1 MATIPVP
8 YKKTVFLPVG
18 TSVKIQGTPSKSF
31 SMCPELQ
38 VDFHT
43 GTQEDSDVAF
53 HFRVYF
59 GKRVVMNIRQGGKWG
74 QEVQSSVMPFENGQ
88 HFELGIL
95 VLSKEY
101 QVSVP
106 RSIPYMGSQGSHRST
121 QLSLAWPPESLVV
134 HLLPLSSQSTLCLH
148 CHAQVL
154 FQI

>member
-74 QEVQSSVMPFENGQ
+74 QEVQSFVMPFENGQ

-101 QVSVP
+101 QVTVNGCQHYTFPHRLDPGSVKMV
-106 RSIPYMGSQGSHRST
+106 RVWRDI
-121 QLSLAWPPESLVV
+121 SLTSVTV
-134 HLLPLSSQSTLCLH
+134 T
-148 CHAQVL
+148 
-154 FQI
+154 